1 MRTLI
6 KRLTSKTLL
15 VNESSGANEEDSFQ
29 RATTTFVGLW
39 GFPSLPT
46 STAS

>member
-15 VNESSGANEEDSFQ
+15 VNESGAIENFS
-29 RATTTFVGLW
+29 
-39 GFPSLPT
+39 PSSKGDRKGSPIRTNFSPT
-46 STAS
+46 SQG

>member
-29 RATTTFVGLW
+29 RATTRDRPHKRELKPFL
-39 GFPSLPT
+39 
-46 STAS
+46 

>member
-15 VNESSGANEEDSFQ
+15 VNESSGANEPLLKGDRKGSPLLY
-29 RATTTFVGLW
+29 TGLPRR
-39 GFPSLPT
+39 F
-46 STAS
+46 AV

>member
-29 RATTTFVGLW
+29 RATARDRPHKRELK
-39 GFPSLPT
+39 LLL
-46 STAS
+46 

>member
-15 VNESSGANEEDSFQ
+15 VNESSGANEPLLKGDRKGSPI
-29 RATTTFVGLW
+29 RTNL
-39 GFPSLPT
+39 SPT
-46 STAS
+46 SQG